1 MPFDAVRSHDQPQRC
16 SAGLTIDVPAGTSA
30 PEWVNIVPL
39 SRSADGRLDARD
51 GRVFLNDDPAALVAE
66 SNAELARQR
75 GPHPVDKDHEMF
87 SWWKPGGAAIG
98 WATKYELRGD
108 GIYAQ
113 VEWLPEGAGL
123 ITSKRYRY
131 TSCNVY
137 CEMVDVVEDRWG
149 FIEEYKLKMKR
160 LAGFTI
166 TNIPALEVYS
176 MAAQEQ
182 KRMAMK
188 EVLSLLGLPESAS
201 QEEFVR
207 AFKEL
212 HSKQSA
218 AGSVD
223 LSRYVPRADYDAL
236 AEQLAATKRQLTDI
250 EASRVQAEH
259 DQLIKEALSA
269 GKITPATEAEYREFL
284 ATDGGVERFKKL
296 MAKTPEIAGKVV
308 YREDNA
314 QGVVSLTPAELAACR
329 KTGMKPEE
337 FAAAKAARQQEIE
350 KLRSGA

>member
-39 SRSADGRLDARD
+39 SADGRLDARD

-113 VEWLPEGAGL
+113 VEWLPEGASL

-176 MAAQEQ
+176 MAAQEH
-182 KRMAMK
+182 RMSMQQIL
-188 EVLSLLGLPESAS
+188 VRLGLSETAGPSDVLAAIEKLSAPS
-201 QEEFVR
+201 LDKF
-207 AFKEL
+207 
-212 HSKQSA
+212 
-218 AGSVD
+218 
-223 LSRYVPRADYDAL
+223 VPRADYDAAIEKL
-236 AEQLAATKRQLTDI
+236 AIAEARAVELEHAAAK
-250 EASRVQAEH
+250 SEH
-259 DQLIKEALSA
+259 DALIADALKS
-269 GKITPATEAEYREFL
+269 GKITPSTASYHRENL
-284 ATDGGVERFKKL
+284 ALPGGVERFKRF
-296 MAKTPEIAGKVV
+296 AAAAPEIAGQVELKKIEG
-308 YREDNA
+308 EDSN
-314 QGVVSLTPAELAACR
+314 SLSPTELHACR
-329 KTGMKPEE
+329 IAGMTPEAYVAE
-337 FAAAKAARQQEIE
+337 RAARR
-350 KLRSGA
+350 KAKRTT